1 MGSIFRPKTT
11 VVNVPSQSQ
20 ASGSSKIEPFE
31 PIVPF
36 IKEQLPDLVN
46 EFRATPELFR
56 DSLVPQ
62 DSAQTLAAREGYT
75 NLAQNVIPGFT
86 NAFTN
91 IFANRLNTALS
102 DPTQDPI
109 FQAERGVIA
118 DEARSLTERDKL
130 LAQQQAINAGQFG
143 LGSTALGELETLQQ
157 RQREESTRNA
167 LATALKD
174 AEIRRTAALA
184 DVPKLGQTALQSATT
199 PSALLESVGKDVET
213 RDRARLADQARLAQ
227 QEQEARRAQAVT
239 LTNLLG
245 GLAGLGSQTQFT
257 QSQSGT
263 QGQAFQGPSPFQ
275 QVTGSIGTL
284 ASLIPGTPCDYRVK
298 ENIQELPDGALDKI
312 NALSPKS
319 YNYKEGLG
327 LSTKHTSGFIA
338 HELQEVMPEYVQGI
352 KDGSAVQMV
361 DVMGVVS
368 TLTKAVQ
375 ELARKVEKLEA
386 GGK

>member
-1 MGSIFRPKTT
+1 MGSIFKPKTT

-20 ASGSSKIEPFE
+20 SSGSSKIEPFE
-31 PIVPF
+31 PVIPF
-36 IKEQLPDLVN
+36 IKEQLPELVN

-56 DSLVPQ
+56 QSLVPE

-91 IFANRLNTALS
+91 VFANRLNTALS
-102 DPTQDPI
+102 DPFQDQI

-130 LAQQQAINAGQFG
+130 LAQNQAIQAGQFG

-174 AEIRRTAALA
+174 AEIRRTAAIS
-184 DVPKLGQTALQSATT
+184 DVPGLGQTALQAATT

-213 RDRARLADQARLAQ
+213 RDRARLADDARLVQ

-257 QSQSGT
+257 QSSSGT
-263 QGQAFQGPSPFQ
+263 QGQAFAGPSPFQ
-275 QVTGSIGTL
+275 QAAGTIGTI
-284 ASLIPGTPCDYRVK
+284 ASLIPSDYRVK

-386 GGK
+386 GDK

>member
-1 MGSIFRPKTT
+1 MGSIFKPKTT

-20 ASGSSKIEPFE
+20 SQGSSKIEPFA
-31 PIVPF
+31 PVIPF
-36 IKEQLPDLVN
+36 IKEQLPDLVS

-56 DSLVPQ
+56 QSLVPE
-62 DSAQTLAAREGYT
+62 DSAQTLASREGYT

-86 NAFTN
+86 QGFTDLYQ
-91 IFANRLNTALS
+91 NRLNTALS
-102 DPTQDPI
+102 DPFQDQI

-130 LAQQQAINAGQFG
+130 LAQNQAIQAGQFG
-143 LGSTALGELETLQQ
+143 LGSTALGELETLQE

-174 AEIRRTAALA
+174 AETRRIAAIS
-184 DVPKLGQTALQSATT
+184 DVPGLGQTALQAATT
-199 PSALLESVGKDVET
+199 PSALLESVGKDVEG
-213 RDRARLADQARLAQ
+213 RERARLADDARLTQ
-227 QEQEARRAQAVT
+227 QDQEARRAQAVT

-263 QGQAFQGPSPFQ
+263 QGQAFAGPSPFQ
-275 QVTGSIGTL
+275 QATGAIGTVAGL
-284 ASLIPGTPCDYRVK
+284 MASDYRVK

-352 KDGSAVQMV
+352 KDGSVVQMV

-386 GGK
+386 GAK

>member
-1 MGSIFRPKTT
+1 MGSIFKPKTT

-20 ASGSSKIEPFE
+20 SQGSSKIEPFE
-31 PIVPF
+31 PVIPF
-36 IKEQLPDLVN
+36 IKEQLPQLVN

-56 DSLVPQ
+56 QSLVPQ

-91 IFANRLNTALS
+91 VFANRLNTALS
-102 DPTQDPI
+102 DPFQDQI

-130 LAQQQAINAGQFG
+130 LAQNQAIQAGQFG
-143 LGSTALGELETLQQ
+143 LGSTALGELETLQE

-174 AEIRRTAALA
+174 AETRRIGAIS
-184 DVPKLGQTALQSATT
+184 DVPGLGQTALQAATT
-199 PSALLESVGKDVET
+199 PAALLESVGKDVET
-213 RDRARLADQARLAQ
+213 RDRARLADDARLVQ

-257 QSQSGT
+257 QSSSGT

-275 QVTGSIGTL
+275 QVAGTIGTV
-284 ASLIPGTPCDYRVK
+284 ASLIPSDYRVK

-338 HELQEVMPEYVQGI
+338 HELQEVMPEYVQGG
-352 KDGSAVQMV
+352 KDGIAVQMV

-386 GGK
+386 GAE

>member
-1 MGSIFRPKTT
+1 M
-11 VVNVPSQSQ
+11 
-20 ASGSSKIEPFE
+20 
-31 PIVPF
+31 
-36 IKEQLPDLVN
+36 
-46 EFRATPELFR
+46 
-56 DSLVPQ
+56 
-62 DSAQTLAAREGYT
+62 
-75 NLAQNVIPGFT
+75 
-86 NAFTN
+86 
-91 IFANRLNTALS
+91 
-102 DPTQDPI
+102 
-109 FQAERGVIA
+109 
-118 DEARSLTERDKL
+118 
-130 LAQQQAINAGQFG
+130 
-143 LGSTALGELETLQQ
+143 GELETLQQ

-184 DVPKLGQTALQSATT
+184 DVPGLGQTALQAATT
-199 PSALLESVGKDVET
+199 PSALLESVGKDVEG

-263 QGQAFQGPSPFQ
+263 QGQAFSGPSPFQ
-275 QVTGSIGTL
+275 QVAGSIGTV
-284 ASLIPGTPCDYRVK
+284 ASLIPSDYRVK

-338 HELQEVMPEYVQGI
+338 HELQEVMPEYVQGG

-386 GGK
+386 GAK

>member
-1 MGSIFRPKTT
+1 MGSIFKPKTT

-20 ASGSSKIEPFE
+20 SQGSSKIEPFE
-31 PIVPF
+31 PVIPF
-36 IKEQLPDLVN
+36 IKEQLPQLVN

-56 DSLVPQ
+56 QSLVPQ

-91 IFANRLNTALS
+91 VFANRLNTALS
-102 DPTQDPI
+102 DPFQDQI

-130 LAQQQAINAGQFG
+130 LAQNQAIQAGQFG
-143 LGSTALGELETLQQ
+143 LGSTALGELETLQE

-174 AEIRRTAALA
+174 AETRRIGAIS
-184 DVPKLGQTALQSATT
+184 DVPGLGQTALQAATT
-199 PSALLESVGKDVET
+199 PAALLESVGKDVET
-213 RDRARLADQARLAQ
+213 RDRARLADDARLVQ

-257 QSQSGT
+257 QSSSGT

-275 QVTGSIGTL
+275 QVAGTIGTV
-284 ASLIPGTPCDYRVK
+284 ASLIPSDYRVK

-338 HELQEVMPEYVQGI
+338 HELQEVMPEYVQGG

-386 GGK
+386 GAE

>member
-20 ASGSSKIEPFE
+20 AQGSSKIEPFE
-31 PIVPF
+31 PVVPF
-36 IKEQLPDLVN
+36 IKEQLPDLVS

-56 DSLVPQ
+56 ESLVPQ

-91 IFANRLNTALS
+91 VFANRLNTALS

-184 DVPKLGQTALQSATT
+184 DVPGLGQTALQAATT
-199 PSALLESVGKDVET
+199 PSALLESVGKDVEG

-227 QEQEARRAQAVT
+227 QDQEARRAQAVT

-263 QGQAFQGPSPFQ
+263 QGQAFSGPSPFS
-275 QVTGSIGTL
+275 QVAGSIGTV
-284 ASLIPGTPCDYRVK
+284 ASLIPSDYRVK

-338 HELQEVMPEYVQGI
+338 HELQEVMPEYVQGG

-386 GGK
+386 GAK